1 MLIHNIQGDGFAAV
15 EQATIQG
22 VVNHLALLKANGGDA
37 AVQQHIRA
45 MHADR
50 FDAALKTIPV
60 RADSLG
66 RLANGKVRQDS
77 GESNGL
83 FLARQLEY
91 NYAEGF
97 QRPLPP
103 LSAFTGFP
111 GGQPLFPITREVPL
125 GAKSHTVT
133 REDPIGEARVIR
145 GGGSAAP
152 QVAIQQVEE
161 SFPVLYYGAGFNLS
175 IFDMASS
182 NFANAS
188 LPAKLAA
195 RARDAIMRL
204 MNQATWF
211 GIPELKLRG
220 VLNYDWL
227 PKKVVATAFSLSASA
242 DDMLAELQ
250 ALANFP
256 AANSKNVLFADT
268 MLVSTKIYYIISQK
282 RLGSTASG
290 TVETVLEFFKRTHPT
305 IKDVILVPELDAAG
319 PAGEDG
325 VLCYNRSFEGISNV
339 VVADPTALPVQRH
352 GYDDMNLMF
361 GAHGGVVMRH
371 AGANVLGWVS
381 AS

>member
-15 EQATIQG
+15 ENAIIQNAVSQLALIKGQRGDAG
-22 VVNHLALLKANGGDA
+22 VVE
-37 AVQQHIRA
+37 HIRGINA
-45 MHADR
+45 ER
-50 FDAALKTIPV
+50 FDAAMKIAQV
-60 RADSLG
+60 RPDALG
-66 RLANGKVRQDS
+66 NLAGGKVRQDA
-77 GESNGL
+77 GESNG
-83 FLARQLEY
+83 FFQARQLEY
-91 NYAEGF
+91 RYAEAF
-97 QRPLPP
+97 QKPLPP
-103 LSAFTGFP
+103 LSAFTGFT
-111 GGQPLFPITREVPL
+111 GGQPLFPITREVAL
-125 GAKSHTVT
+125 GAKTHTVT
-133 REDPIGEARVIR
+133 REDPIGEAQVIR

-152 QVAIQQVEE
+152 QVALQQVEE

-188 LPAKLAA
+188 LPVKLAS

-204 MNQATWF
+204 MNKATWF
-211 GIPELKLRG
+211 GIPELKMRG

-227 PKKVVATAFSLSASA
+227 PKKVVSTAFSLSASA

-256 AANSKNVLFADT
+256 AENSKNVLFADT

-290 TVETVLEFFKRTHPT
+290 TIETVLEFFKRTHPT

-319 PAGEDG
+319 PGGEDG

-339 VVADPTALPVQRH
+339 VVADPTAIPVQRH
-352 GYDDMNLMF
+352 GYDDLNLMF
-361 GAHGGVVMRH
+361 GAHGGIVMRH
-371 AGANVLGWVS
+371 AGANILGWVS
-381 AS
+381 VS